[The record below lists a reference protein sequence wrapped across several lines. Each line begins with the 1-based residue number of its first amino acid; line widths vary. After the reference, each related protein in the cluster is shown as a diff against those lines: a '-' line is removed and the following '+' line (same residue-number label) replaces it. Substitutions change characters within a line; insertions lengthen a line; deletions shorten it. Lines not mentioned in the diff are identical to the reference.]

1 MSLRRSRA
9 EVLSMENVIDV
20 THELSR
26 SWEKFDLNLSIEDR
40 RELFR
45 WLSEA
50 QDDSNLVGRTKAVVD
65 LARA

>member
-1 MSLRRSRA
+1 M
-9 EVLSMENVIDV
+9 VDV

-26 SWEKFDLNLSIEDR
+26 SWDKLELNYSIEDR

-50 QDDSNLVGRTKAVVD
+50 QDDSNLAGRTRAVLD
-65 LARA
+65 LARV

>member
-1 MSLRRSRA
+1 MSLRNPGADVSGM
-9 EVLSMENVIDV
+9 ETVLDL

-26 SWEKFDLNLSIEDR
+26 SWEGIDMNLSIEDR

-50 QDDSNLVGRTKAVVD
+50 QDDNNLVGRTKAVVD
-65 LARA
+65 LARI

>member
-1 MSLRRSRA
+1 MSPVM
-9 EVLSMENVIDV
+9 ETVLDL

-26 SWEKFDLNLSIEDR
+26 SWEGIDMNLSIEDR

-65 LARA
+65 LARI

>member
-1 MSLRRSRA
+1 MSPVM
-9 EVLSMENVIDV
+9 ETVLDL
-20 THELSR
+20 TRELSR
-26 SWEKFDLNLSIEDR
+26 SWEGIDMNLSIEDR

-65 LARA
+65 LARI